1 MKLKYTYFDS
11 QAQYDEAVAS
21 GEQAAW
27 KVLDVDTASVEDFA
41 EYMENLLIDDS
52 APECSEEIHI
62 LVIDRDGTASDDF
75 REASAHK
82 GCDQLDYATV
92 LNYFAETRE
101 KDMQELVSLAWGE
114 YEHLYEKLGRFFNI
128 YERYSVEVRGELSD
142 EEAVEAAL
150 NSPDGVREVIFS
162 REPLEVTLRKD
173 VWQGKTGTTSTID
186 YYLEV

>member
-1 MKLKYTYFDS
+1 MKLKYTYF
-11 QAQYDEAVAS
+11 ANREQYDEAVAS
-21 GEQAAW
+21 GEQVTW
-27 KVLDVDTASVEDFA
+27 SLCDVDHDSVEGLA
-41 EYMENLLIDDS
+41 EFMENILIDDT

-75 REASAHK
+75 RDASAHK

-92 LNYFAETRE
+92 LNYFAEKRE
-101 KDMQELVSLAWGE
+101 KDMQELVTLARKE
-114 YEHLYEKLGRFFNI
+114 YEHLYEKLCRFFNI

-150 NSPDGVREVIFS
+150 NSPDGVREVIYS
-162 REPLEVTLRKD
+162 KEPLEVTLKLD